1 MPSTARSAPL
11 RLFGPPNR
19 LSFTGPE
26 LGESDSCAVILP
38 DSLQRYAEA
47 RAVPLAVRTGR
58 TGAKGLRMRLART
71 TPPGRYAAELQVSGK
86 SYPLTLDV
94 ASAPRLRIFPLSAD
108 FEGKSGETAEAEV
121 NFANDGNVEITVP
134 ETVAVGIYDDHGI
147 EAAFADTYRQ
157 DSDNAEVLV
166 GHWLRK
172 LREGYGGLLKLQIVE
187 GAGALEPGQQR
198 VIKIAT
204 RLPKKLKPRHSY
216 HGIWEFGPVFYRI
229 GVTVQQ
235 TRTT

>member
-1 MPSTARSAPL
+1 MPSAARSAPL

-19 LSFTGPE
+19 LSFAGPE

-38 DSLQRYAEA
+38 DSLHRYAEGHA
-47 RAVPLAVRTGR
+47 IPLPVRTGR
-58 TGAKGLRMRLART
+58 SGAKGLRMRLART
-71 TPPGRYAAELQVSGK
+71 TPPGSYAAELQVSGK

-108 FEGKSGETAEAEV
+108 FEGKSGGTAEVEI
-121 NFANDGNVEITVP
+121 NFANDGNVAIAVP

-172 LREGYGGLLKLQIVE
+172 LREGYGGLLKLHIVE
-187 GAGALEPGQQR
+187 GAGLLDPEERR
-198 VIKIAT
+198 VIKIRT
-204 RLPKKLKPRHSY
+204 TLPKKLKPRHSY